1 MFRAKKMRKIL
12 STLVLGGLLVAL
24 VLPLAVSAQAGPNQ
38 CCRMHQDIT
47 INDKTYYQ
55 GDLVGPKGGTHLCAL
70 GEVPA
75 DNQVDDWSTVCIANT
90 VTYATSWIFYIL
102 ILVVVIMIAV
112 GGFLYA
118 TARGDPDKATS
129 GKNWIIYALVGLAVA
144 AFARIIPFI
153 VIRIIS

>member
-1 MFRAKKMRKIL
+1 
-12 STLVLGGLLVAL
+12 
-24 VLPLAVSAQAGPNQ
+24 
-38 CCRMHQDIT
+38 
-47 INDKTYYQ
+47 
-55 GDLVGPKGGTHLCAL
+55 
-70 GEVPA
+70 
-75 DNQVDDWSTVCIANT
+75 
-90 VTYATSWIFYIL
+90 
-102 ILVVVIMIAV
+102 MIAV

>member
-1 MFRAKKMRKIL
+1 MRKIL

-24 VLPLAVSAQAGPNQ
+24 VLPLAVFAQAGPNQ
-38 CCRMHQDIT
+38 CCQMHQDIT
-47 INDKTYYQ
+47 INGETYRQ
-55 GDLVGPKGGTHLCAL
+55 GDIVGPKGGTHLCSIP
-70 GEVPA
+70 GGVNRET
-75 DNQVDDWSTVCIANT
+75 DDWSTVCIANT
-90 VTYATSWIFYIL
+90 VTYATSWIFYVL

-129 GKNWIIYALVGLAVA
+129 GKNWIIYALVGLAIA
-144 AFARIIPFI
+144 ALARIIPFI